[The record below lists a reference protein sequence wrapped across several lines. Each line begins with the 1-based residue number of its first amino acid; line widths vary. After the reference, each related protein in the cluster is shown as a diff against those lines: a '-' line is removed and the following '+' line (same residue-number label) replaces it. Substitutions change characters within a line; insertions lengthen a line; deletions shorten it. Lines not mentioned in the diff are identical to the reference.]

1 MDKRISALLM
11 VFVTLETLH
20 FFSFILD
27 KRYASLIDSI
37 TIDHNTM
44 DLTTFINLVVL
55 TPGAPA
61 PNPALQNGHRCR
73 EWSIYLSLGEVDG
86 GASIALALF
95 QPPRH

>member
-1 MDKRISALLM
+1 M
-11 VFVTLETLH
+11 VFVTLEKTLL

-37 TIDHNTM
+37 TIDHNTI

-55 TPGAPA
+55 TPGNPA
-61 PNPALQNGHRCR
+61 PNPALQNGCCCC

-86 GASIALALF
+86 GASVTLALF
-95 QPPRH
+95 QLLRH